1 MAIDLN
7 EIELSLEQKQIIAE
21 RAAQNGKSWQAVL
34 QEALTSPSERAAKP
48 ANGTPQPVEKQTSTQ
63 PPPGFDE
70 DTAFLTLC
78 MEELHE
84 IEAAQRGSKKPTI
97 EDARRIL
104 AKVPGSMLDDIN
116 EDRGDR

>member
-7 EIELSLEQKQIIAE
+7 EIELSPEQKQIIAE
-21 RAAQNGKSWQAVL
+21 RATRNGKPWQTVL
-34 QEALTSPSERAAKP
+34 QEAIAPTSERTAQP
-48 ANGTPQPVEKQTSTQ
+48 ANGTSQPVEKRASAQ
-63 PPPGFDE
+63 PPPGFDK
-70 DTAFLTLC
+70 DTEFLALC
-78 MEELHE
+78 MEELRE
-84 IEAAQRGSKKPTI
+84 IEAAQRSSKKPSI